1 MVRLINW
8 LIHTVWFAIRLA
20 TPWIVRMFMYTVWLS
35 LTTVASFWNGIPN
48 AAAQIADDWLGRAV
62 DAGWPT
68 LWDRQLR
75 RVFLVVAF
83 MTIVLGWIILS
94 FITVFIVKRIF

>member
-8 LIHTVWFAIRLA
+8 LFKTVWFAIRLA
-20 TPWIVRMFMYTVWLS
+20 TPWLLRVFMSAILLS
-35 LTTVASFWNGIPN
+35 LTAVASFWIGIPN
-48 AAAQIADDWLGRAV
+48 AAGQIADNWLDRAV
-62 DAGWPT
+62 RAGWPT

-83 MTIVLGWIILS
+83 MTIVLGWIVLS